1 MKTAGVVCEYN
12 PFHNGHAYHLNAA
25 RQAGATHIVAAM
37 SGNFVQRGSGAFC
50 DQWSRARA
58 AVRCGADLVLELG
71 VPFSCASAGVFARGA
86 VELLDAFGIDF
97 LTFGAETDELALLQ
111 SAADAAQSDDVQKE
125 IRRLHALGTAYPA
138 AVQEAVGSQ
147 RGKKTAEVLAS
158 PNNTLAVEYLK
169 AAKAL
174 NAAFS
179 FLPVKR
185 VGAAHDAADSSGKY
199 ASAGAIRE
207 MKDPKQMRPF
217 MPPDAFEEL
226 FSAKTLFFDPTAF
239 ETAALCALRTMT
251 QAEMEQMIPD
261 ESGLASRIFAA
272 SRSAVC
278 LEEIYDAE
286 KTKSITMAKVR
297 RAVLHCFLK
306 IDKNRQKQSPPYLRV
321 LAVNARGL
329 ELLHT
334 SAPRLP
340 LVTKHKEMLALSG
353 EAQAYYALQCR
364 CSDLYTALCSPRGV
378 PGLEQTACMQIL

>member
-1 MKTAGVVCEYN
+1 
-12 PFHNGHAYHLNAA
+12 
-25 RQAGATHIVAAM
+25 
-37 SGNFVQRGSGAFC
+37 
-50 DQWSRARA
+50 
-58 AVRCGADLVLELG
+58 
-71 VPFSCASAGVFARGA
+71 
-86 VELLDAFGIDF
+86 
-97 LTFGAETDELALLQ
+97 
-111 SAADAAQSDDVQKE
+111 
-125 IRRLHALGTAYPA
+125 
-138 AVQEAVGSQ
+138 
-147 RGKKTAEVLAS
+147 
-158 PNNTLAVEYLK
+158 
-169 AAKAL
+169 
-174 NAAFS
+174 
-179 FLPVKR
+179 
-185 VGAAHDAADSSGKY
+185 
-199 ASAGAIRE
+199 
-207 MKDPKQMRPF
+207 

-251 QAEMEQMIPD
+251 QAEMEQMIAD

-272 SRSAVC
+272 SRSAAC
-278 LEEIYDAE
+278 LEALYDAA